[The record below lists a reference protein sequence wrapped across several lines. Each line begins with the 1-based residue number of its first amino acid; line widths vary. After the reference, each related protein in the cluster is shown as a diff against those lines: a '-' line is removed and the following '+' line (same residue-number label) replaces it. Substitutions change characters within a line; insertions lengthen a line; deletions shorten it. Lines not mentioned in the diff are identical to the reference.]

1 MTRYQKMLQFT
12 FHSKLLSIIISGR
25 GLLIFF
31 FPLKHQLVVLHA
43 ILPISI
49 KLFQFKRSTPKLKHT
64 NSVVSILVFSGGRQT
79 TPPPQFYLVFTKEIS
94 SKQVKCMKLSLLWYS
109 TNCSEDL
116 HKYYCILSK
125 YPTQVSVNLI
135 DGLLINRGK

>member
-1 MTRYQKMLQFT
+1 MRRCEKMLQFT

-31 FPLKHQLVVLHA
+31 PLKHQLVVLYA

-49 KLFQFKRSTPKLKHT
+49 KLCQFKRSTPKPFGFFRGEIDH
-64 NSVVSILVFSGGRQT
+64 
-79 TPPPQFYLVFTKEIS
+79 PPQFFSVFIKEIS

-116 HKYYCILSK
+116 HKYDYILSK